1 MYVITRG
8 ARDLRELGRGAWVGV
23 GDLQPAAV
31 LFPGHPGCSPSALKL
46 LHLAKKCYFGARLEE
61 WADHMGGWVLGW
73 LCCVARGS
81 VVLMLIYIYIVYIYI
96 YFFSSRAGQPVPN
109 PPIAS
114 FTIRAARPTIFLS
127 GRPKEVSS
135 RCRVLRPEMGDRTF
149 KLEAFWFYIGRV
161 ELD

>member
-96 YFFSSRAGQPVPN
+96 FIFFLQGLDSRSPTLQSPRSRFEPHGPPSS
-109 PPIAS
+109 
-114 FTIRAARPTIFLS
+114 
-127 GRPKEVSS
+127 
-135 RCRVLRPEMGDRTF
+135 
-149 KLEAFWFYIGRV
+149 
-161 ELD
+161 